1 MHFFNYSNSFKF
13 MFSSSSFKIKFIISI
28 TYIIKFK
35 IKIKKRKKMIKPIKF
50 IKTFLEI
57 YIFTLEILIKKNNK
71 PRILIYETLEQK
83 NSLNKLNK

>member
-1 MHFFNYSNSFKF
+1 
-13 MFSSSSFKIKFIISI
+13 
-28 TYIIKFK
+28 
-35 IKIKKRKKMIKPIKF
+35 MIKPIKF

>member
-1 MHFFNYSNSFKF
+1 
-13 MFSSSSFKIKFIISI
+13 MFSSSSFKIKFIITI